1 MWVWSVILS
10 LLLDAD
16 VESVVFCGFYSQTDA
31 CVIILCMNTTH
42 PTHTHTHTASA
53 VLGQFTSHALIITVL
68 FEIRSWFCKEEF
80 LDAYIGPVFIILVSV
95 EKQTCEILQWRFLF
109 CINCRWTRRWMQTSS
124 CWNTFLLESLKKI
137 YNARRT
143 RSDVF
148 TVHINRAL
156 EPLRQKSTGVYR
168 SLWQSG
174 GKHVDMICPETRLF
188 IWDSIRR
195 HSILV
200 SQRAAIMNRIALY
213 LTTQTRERSETLIC
227 VLMFHAILQFS
238 CKNKYTAADLKHA
251 EKTHHIDAETRG
263 TDASAQ
269 LTKSALQKNPAPPS
283 VHPSCVPV

>member
-109 CINCRWTRRWMQTSS
+109 CINCRWTRRWMQ
-124 CWNTFLLESLKKI
+124 NQQL
-137 YNARRT
+137 
-143 RSDVF
+143 
-148 TVHINRAL
+148 
-156 EPLRQKSTGVYR
+156 
-168 SLWQSG
+168 
-174 GKHVDMICPETRLF
+174 
-188 IWDSIRR
+188 
-195 HSILV
+195 
-200 SQRAAIMNRIALY
+200 
-213 LTTQTRERSETLIC
+213 
-227 VLMFHAILQFS
+227 
-238 CKNKYTAADLKHA
+238 LKHISA
-251 EKTHHIDAETRG
+251 GISEKNLQCTENTVRRLYCTH
-263 TDASAQ
+263 Q
-269 LTKSALQKNPAPPS
+269 
-283 VHPSCVPV
+283 